1 MSPATRAHR
10 TAPEGPPRGYPLLL
24 AAAAVTE
31 VRGNP
36 GPGQAV
42 ETRHEQYQR
51 ISRTL
56 LEAAGEL
63 AHPNTRKGH

>member
-1 MSPATRAHR
+1 MSPATRTHR
-10 TAPEGPPRGYPLLL
+10 TQPPPPPPAYSVLL

-42 ETRHEQYQR
+42 ETRHEQCQR

-63 AHPNTRKGH
+63 AQEVPS